1 MNVSLHDKILVCLI
15 KVSEGNLD
23 QGERRERIY
32 MEKIV
37 LNAEKRTITGK
48 KVKNLRNTGKV
59 PAVIYG
65 DEIQSLPITLDKKDT
80 TNILNKYSGSTIL
93 TIEVE
98 GEQYATLVREIQQ
111 DYLKNVL
118 LHVDFLSVSLK
129 EKLRTTVSISL
140 VGDAPVLEEFS
151 ALIVSGIDQIE
162 VECLPQDLPEIIE
175 VDISSLNEIG
185 SAIYLKDLP
194 AIADVE
200 FLSDPEEL
208 IAVASAVK
216 EEVEEEVEEEEILD
230 EVGEGAEPEVIE
242 HGKKEDEDEASE

>member
-1 MNVSLHDKILVCLI
+1 MIVSLHDKILVCLI